1 MIYKELINELKKV
14 KRPEHMTEEL
24 LEMMTSATMDAH
36 VGMYLQDED
45 VMPFEAIE
53 MTRIGL
59 LKELDFMLLDLHQM
73 INQNTTNEQILDLSN
88 APIGDDILKEQLDKA
103 FNDYNERLD
112 KEPTK
117 LRKL

>member
-14 KRPEHMTEEL
+14 KRPEQMTEEL

-36 VGMYLQDED
+36 MGMYLQDED

-73 INQNTTNEQILDLSN
+73 INDNAENGGVPDLAN
-88 APIGDDILKEQLDKA
+88 APIGDDILKKELEKA
-103 FNDYNERLD
+103 FEDYNKRLG
-112 KEPTK
+112 KEPK